1 MHLNRIRIYTSR
13 GILHHGILK
22 LCKSLF
28 STAGEYERQINTAPQ
43 NKRSGLRATTY
54 RRGDTPP
61 TAISPSVKSVA
72 GDRLGLS

>member
-13 GILHHGILK
+13 GILRHGILK

-43 NKRSGLRATTY
+43 NKRSGLRATTIQAGRY
-54 RRGDTPP
+54 
-61 TAISPSVKSVA
+61 SPHSYKPE
-72 GDRLGLS
+72 R